1 MDIKIKPIGYVKSD
15 IKQSTFQQNIDVAV
29 DERKRQNQLKYKQ
42 IKQIISEL
50 IIDPS
55 YADMLDGIEKFSHI
69 VVIYWPHL
77 LTDDQRKLRKVHPM
91 GRKDLPIQGIFAT
104 RSPARPNS
112 ILISTVELLK
122 RQENVLQVKG
132 LEALDGSPI
141 LDIKTYIQI
150 SDQVTNPVFPEWVH
164 QIKRELQDETDN

>member
-15 IKQSTFQQNIDVAV
+15 ITESTFQQNIDVDV
-29 DERKRQNQLKYKQ
+29 EERKRQNQLKYKQ

-55 YADMLDGIEKFSHI
+55 YADMLDGVEKFSHI
-69 VVIYWPHL
+69 DVIYWPHL
-77 LTDDQRKLRKVHPM
+77 LSDKQRKLRKVHPM
-91 GRKDLPIQGIFAT
+91 GRKDLPLQGIFAT

-122 RQENVLQVKG
+122 RQNNILQVRG

-164 QIKRELQDETDN
+164 QIKRELQDETDK

>member
-1 MDIKIKPIGYVKSD
+1 MEIKIKPIGYVKNE
-15 IKQSTFQQNIDVAV
+15 IKQSSFQQNIDIA
-29 DERKRQNQLKYKQ
+29 ERKRQNQLKYKQ
-42 IKQIISEL
+42 INQTLSEL

-55 YADMLDGIEKFSHI
+55 YNDMLDGVENFSHI

-77 LTDDQRKLRKVHPM
+77 LTDEQCKLRKVHPM
-91 GRKDLPIQGIFAT
+91 GRKDLPVQGIFAT

-122 RQENVLQVKG
+122 RKSNVLQVRG

-141 LDIKTYIQI
+141 LDIKTYIEIRDQI
-150 SDQVTNPVFPEWVH
+150 SNPIFPEWVH
-164 QIKRELQDETDN
+164 QIKRELQNETEH

>member
-1 MDIKIKPIGYVKSD
+1 MDIKFKPIGYVKNE
-15 IKQSTFQQNIDVAV
+15 IKHTTFQKNLDVA
-29 DERKRQNQLKYKQ
+29 ERKRQNQLKFKQ
-42 IKQIISEL
+42 IKQILSEL
-50 IIDPS
+50 IIDPA
-55 YADMLDGIEKFSHI
+55 YEEMLDGVENFSHI

-77 LTDDQRKLRKVHPM
+77 LTEEQHTLRKVHPM

-104 RSPARPNS
+104 RSPRRPNS

-122 RQENVLQVKG
+122 RQKNILHVKG

-150 SDQVTNPVFPEWVH
+150 SDQIKDPVFPDWVH
-164 QIKRELQDETDN
+164 QIQRELQNETDH

>member
-1 MDIKIKPIGYVKSD
+1 MEIKIIPIGYVKND
-15 IKQSTFQQNIDVAV
+15 IKNTTFQQNMDVSQ
-29 DERKRQNQLKYKQ
+29 RKRQSQLKYKQ
-42 IKQIISEL
+42 IKQTISEL

-55 YADMLDGIEKFSHI
+55 YEDMLDGVENFSHI

-77 LTDDQRKLRKVHPM
+77 LTDEQRKLRKVHPM

-122 RQENVLQVKG
+122 RQNNLLQVKG

-164 QIKRELQDETDN
+164 QIRRELQNETNH

>member
-1 MDIKIKPIGYVKSD
+1 MKLSIKPIGFVKNE
-15 IKQSTFQQNIDVAV
+15 IKQTSFQQNMEDS
-29 DERKRQNQLKYKQ
+29 ERKRQNQIKYKQ
-42 IKQIISEL
+42 IKQTISDL

-55 YADMLDGIEKFSHI
+55 YEDMLDGVEKFSHI

-77 LTDDQRKLRKVHPM
+77 LTDEQRTLRKVHPM

-112 ILISTVELLK
+112 ILISTVALLE
-122 RQENVLQVKG
+122 RRRNILQVKG

-164 QIKRELQDETDN
+164 QIKRELQNETTH

>member
-1 MDIKIKPIGYVKSD
+1 MKLSIKPIGFVKNE
-15 IKQSTFQQNIDVAV
+15 IKQTSFQQNMEDS
-29 DERKRQNQLKYKQ
+29 ERKRQNQIKYKQ
-42 IKQIISEL
+42 IKQTISDL

-55 YADMLDGIEKFSHI
+55 YEDMLDGVENFSHI

-77 LTDDQRKLRKVHPM
+77 LTDEQRTLRKVHPM

-112 ILISTVELLK
+112 ILISTVALLE
-122 RQENVLQVKG
+122 RRRNILQVKG

-164 QIKRELQDETDN
+164 QIKRELQNETTH